1 MFVSFKDANTEVSLE
16 SPVATPPEKQP
27 PPQTNKPPADS
38 STIPALAP
46 ATMEP
51 TPEHQLFAGDSEKV
65 EVKTNKTD
73 KTTEEV
79 HLVVKNQ
86 CR

>member
-16 SPVATPPEKQP
+16 SPVATPLHAPEKQP
-27 PPQTNKPPADS
+27 PLQSNKPPADS

-79 HLVVKNQ
+79 HLVV
-86 CR
+86 